1 MSEEIYP
8 MNLDIIDDCIPEFYQ
23 DYFEALCLGK
33 TKGCEI
39 ENGLAWTPKY
49 ESTACRNGISPLS
62 FKHILKSDAELS
74 SHFVNFSTIPVNVV
88 NRLRYVLNQIIYARL
103 FLTTPYDTDLQNHD
117 PHVDLNFP
125 HTSLIYYVNDA
136 DGDTVFYDNDYK
148 NIINSVTPKKGRCVI
163 FDGLIPHGAGIPKLG
178 PRCIVNFNLI
188 LGDNN

>member
-1 MSEEIYP
+1 

-23 DYFEALCLGK
+23 DYFEAICLGM

-39 ENGLAWTPKY
+39 ENGLPWTAKY
-49 ESTACRNGISPLS
+49 EGTARRDGVSPLS
-62 FKHILKSDAELS
+62 FKHILKSSAELS
-74 SHFVNFSTIPVNVV
+74 PHLANFSTIPVNVV
-88 NRLRYVLNQIIYARL
+88 GRLGYALNEIIFARL
-103 FLTTPYDTDLQNHD
+103 FLTTPYDTELTSHD

-148 NIINSVTPKKGRCVI
+148 TIVNQVTPKKGRCVI

-178 PRCIVNFNLI
+178 PRCIANFNLG
-188 LGDNN
+188 LGNI